1 MSEYREKFVKGPEY
15 NRICIYYGR
24 NYDCGNIYDTLSRK
38 NTNINGGIVVIVAFI
53 MAKVESTKSR
63 SILELIRSLDEVEE
77 AYLIY
82 GAYDLLI
89 KSSFKT
95 PEGLSSFV
103 VNELRK
109 VDGIKDTVTNVCAS
123 CD

>member
-1 MSEYREKFVKGPEY
+1 
-15 NRICIYYGR
+15 
-24 NYDCGNIYDTLSRK
+24 
-38 NTNINGGIVVIVAFI
+38 
-53 MAKVESTKSR
+53 MAKIESTKSR
-63 SILELIRSLDEVEE
+63 FILEQVRALDEVEE

-89 KSSFKT
+89 KCVFKT
-95 PEGLSSFV
+95 PEAMSSFV

-109 VDGIKDTVTNVCAS
+109 VDGVKDTITNVCAT

>member
-1 MSEYREKFVKGPEY
+1 M
-15 NRICIYYGR
+15 II
-24 NYDCGNIYDTLSRK
+24 
-38 NTNINGGIVVIVAFI
+38 AFI

-63 SILELIRSLDEVEE
+63 AILEDVRKLDEVEE

-89 KSSFKT
+89 KCVFKT
-95 PEGLSSFV
+95 PEALSSFV
-103 VNELRK
+103 VNDLRR
-109 VDGIKDTVTNVCAS
+109 VDGVKDTITNVCAT

>member
-1 MSEYREKFVKGPEY
+1 M
-15 NRICIYYGR
+15 
-24 NYDCGNIYDTLSRK
+24 
-38 NTNINGGIVVIVAFI
+38 IVAFI

-89 KSSFKT
+89 KCSFKT

-109 VDGIKDTVTNVCAS
+109 VDGIKDTITNVCAS

>member
-1 MSEYREKFVKGPEY
+1 M
-15 NRICIYYGR
+15 
-24 NYDCGNIYDTLSRK
+24 
-38 NTNINGGIVVIVAFI
+38 IVAFI

-63 SILELIRSLDEVEE
+63 SILEEIRSLDEVEE

-89 KSSFKT
+89 KCVFKT
-95 PEGLSSFV
+95 PEKLSSFV

-109 VDGIKDTVTNVCAS
+109 VDGIKDTITNVCAS

>member
-1 MSEYREKFVKGPEY
+1 M
-15 NRICIYYGR
+15 IM
-24 NYDCGNIYDTLSRK
+24 
-38 NTNINGGIVVIVAFI
+38 AFI

-63 SILELIRSLDEVEE
+63 AILDDVRELDEVEE

-89 KSSFKT
+89 KCVFKT
-95 PEGLSSFV
+95 PEALSSFV
-103 VNELRK
+103 VNDLRS
-109 VDGIKDTVTNVCAS
+109 VDGVKDTITNVCAS

>member
-1 MSEYREKFVKGPEY
+1 M
-15 NRICIYYGR
+15 II
-24 NYDCGNIYDTLSRK
+24 
-38 NTNINGGIVVIVAFI
+38 AFI
-53 MAKVESTKSR
+53 MAKVDSTKAR
-63 SILELIRSLDEVEE
+63 IILEEIRKLDEVEE

-89 KSSFKT
+89 KCIFKT
-95 PEGLSSFV
+95 PEALSSFV
-103 VNELRK
+103 VNDLRK

>member
-1 MSEYREKFVKGPEY
+1 MIS
-15 NRICIYYGR
+15 N
-24 NYDCGNIYDTLSRK
+24 
-38 NTNINGGIVVIVAFI
+38 NGGIIVIVAFI

-63 SILELIRSLDEVEE
+63 KILQEIRTLDEVEE

-89 KSSFKT
+89 KCAFKT
-95 PEGLSSFV
+95 PEALSSFV

-109 VDGIKDTVTNVCAS
+109 VDGIKDTITNVCAS